1 MAGSFLAVR
10 KVSNMNQADFNKVA
24 IALVVKYLD
33 EHPEYRQWLLGHD
46 SELEPQIVESSDDDS
61 SNWAWLVVMPDPRYF
76 AVNYISKRHL
86 TALTGPDLK
95 TRYYTADEIVYL

>member
-1 MAGSFLAVR
+1 VAGPFLAVR
-10 KVSNMNQADFNKVA
+10 KVSNINQADFNKIA

-33 EHPEYRQWLLGHD
+33 EHLEYRKLLLKHY
-46 SELEPQIVESSDDDS
+46 SVLEPQIVESSDDDS

-76 AVNYISKRHL
+76 AVNYISERHL